1 MSPVERTVEFF
12 ETLTIER
19 VARLDELYA
28 PNAYFKDP
36 FNEVSGLEPIRRI
49 FEHMFEQVHAPRF
62 RITDRVL
69 DDHGAM
75 LAWDFTFRLR
85 RRELRVRGVTHLRF
99 DAQGRIAYHRD
110 YWDAAE
116 ELYAKLPL
124 LGPLMRLLSR
134 RLSAGG

>member
-69 DDHGAM
+69 DDHSAM